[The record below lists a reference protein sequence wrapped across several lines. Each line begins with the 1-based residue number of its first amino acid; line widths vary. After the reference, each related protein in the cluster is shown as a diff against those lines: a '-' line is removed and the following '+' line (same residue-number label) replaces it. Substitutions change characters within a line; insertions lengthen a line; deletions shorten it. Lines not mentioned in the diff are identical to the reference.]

1 MNKYMTVEIITP
13 DKEIFSGIAS
23 LVQLPGL
30 DGLFEILENHAAL
43 IAALSKGKIKLISEN
58 KTLFFDINGGVVEVL
73 KNKVQVLAE

>member
-1 MNKYMTVEIITP
+1 MIVEIVTP
-13 DKEIFSGIAS
+13 DKEIFSGSAS

-43 IAALSKGKIKLISEN
+43 VAALSKGKIKLISEN
-58 KTLFFDINGGVVEVL
+58 ETHYFEINGGVVEVL

>member
-1 MNKYMTVEIITP
+1 MTVEIVTP
-13 DKEIFSGIAS
+13 DKEIFSGTAS

-43 IAALSKGKIKLISEN
+43 VAALSKGKIKLISEN
-58 KTLFFDINGGVVEVL
+58 ETLFFEINGGVVEVL

>member
-1 MNKYMTVEIITP
+1 MTVEIVTP
-13 DKEIFSGIAS
+13 DKEILSGTAS

-43 IAALSKGKIKLISEN
+43 VAALSKGKIKLVSEN
-58 KTLFFDINGGVVEVL
+58 ETLHFDINGGVVEVL